1 MRRARAGVKSP
12 LGDRDGWDRP
22 RERRRYGVGKLRPSC
37 IRSRAHEA
45 PPQRDDVRQEQ
56 RDMLWHGSIGI
67 MPRFAREYSSKTII
81 DPEKRVRD
89 VSCGYDSGQI
99 HPVLWGVSTCGIPEE
114 YADALPS
121 SAPGP
126 LPASCDQQAPR
137 QARSPRVASPQG
149 LTLTAPHRVV
159 DLSPAAKYKRPAWRP
174 SPEQKGTVH
183 QTIMASQRPSPPG
196 DAIAAGRADAR
207 RFQTSF
213 PDIRILSKFPQTPRN

>member
-1 MRRARAGVKSP
+1 MRRARAGVTSP

-89 VSCGYDSGQI
+89 VSSTMSYGGDVFVTFWEKGLAAYDPSLRWLDTQI
-99 HPVLWGVSTCGIPEE
+99 HKSWGINRIHDVSWRHVSMAGRGRVPHRTLRE
-114 YADALPS
+114 S
-121 SAPGP
+121 SAAGEPQGFAGFR
-126 LPASCDQQAPR
+126 LSG
-137 QARSPRVASPQG
+137 RSPGYFAQ
-149 LTLTAPHRVV
+149 
-159 DLSPAAKYKRPAWRP
+159 
-174 SPEQKGTVH
+174 
-183 QTIMASQRPSPPG
+183 
-196 DAIAAGRADAR
+196 
-207 RFQTSF
+207 
-213 PDIRILSKFPQTPRN
+213 